1 MRFKESPTNLFYT
14 TKNFICK
21 TKNPVTTRKNMI
33 SEEMPNAYGTRF
45 DESTHFQDEFKD
57 PSMAKHAIQVLQFKM
72 ERHKKTIR
80 EALIQKRL
88 EEMK

>member
-1 MRFKESPTNLFYT
+1 
-14 TKNFICK
+14 
-21 TKNPVTTRKNMI
+21 MI